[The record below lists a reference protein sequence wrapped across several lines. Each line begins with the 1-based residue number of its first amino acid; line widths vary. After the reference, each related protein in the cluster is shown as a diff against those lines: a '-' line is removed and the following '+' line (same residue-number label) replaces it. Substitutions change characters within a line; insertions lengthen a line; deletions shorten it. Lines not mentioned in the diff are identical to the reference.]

1 MPLGPNLLDSRSSDF
16 ETGTGGDW
24 SNSNATYGTFTVTLD
39 DAHSG
44 TKSFSAEVLTS
55 TYYAQAWILLT
66 GVFDI
71 GGVYRFGGWAKKAAG
86 SPYALANLGG
96 EDTGWIDLSDG
107 TWHEFSVDWTA
118 NANDAYATFFTGFNV
133 PGNKAYFDG
142 LYISQVFPD
151 GTYPGDTDT
160 VTFSPTVGWFSLPIG
175 FTGFTGTVNLNPS
188 TGWDAI
194 PIRFPYS
201 GEIYFDPGPGWDQ
214 WSVIESIEGATA
226 QVAFDAGAGDPLLPV
241 FVNGAT
247 AQFSVSALP
256 GIFTVGSA
264 LVVVSGATALATLSA
279 GAAVSSVPTNLSVLG
294 ATAQM
299 TCVASVSGV
308 LTATS
313 VPGDFR
319 LAPIPIVYTGLTG
332 INVQSFHPNLYTSTI
347 DPDEPSPGIL
357 TASVWYSI
365 WSDRPLSISVAY
377 SGAASSMDLFD
388 PLFEQVSYSGSFY
401 VQANTMYYLRAGAV
415 IPSGVAE
422 FILTATPVLS
432 SATIDGGT
440 VNYLPGT
447 ITINGGGFPPN
458 VPVTIS
464 MSGGTIA
471 TVMSDAAGSIVPT
484 DVRLMAPLLAGTY
497 SITGDAGSVHA
508 TGTLTV
514 LNDPLPLAVTT
525 PSDAAPSIP
534 SGSHWRL
541 QDPYTGTGVLPDFT
555 FITNPSEMGSPHAPQ
570 NFLVDKTTAGVPHI
584 WEGAARAYEWT
595 FSGVLETQAEFD
607 ALSNYRKIGRR
618 FFLRDHRNR
627 IWTVTFTSLDVQ
639 PLRVYPA
646 LMSGMHVSEV
656 LRHAPWA
663 HKYTV
668 QALIYSGPVMAS

>member
-1 MPLGPNLLDSRSSDF
+1 VALGPNLLDAASSTF
-16 ETGTGGDW
+16 ESGTGGDW
-24 SNSNATYGTFTVTLD
+24 TDGSYATHTVTSA
-39 DAHSG
+39 DAYSGSQSLRVDADSG
-44 TKSFSAEVLTS
+44 TEYGIISIPFPAENGKRYLFYGHMRRAAGASGFQVGIIVPTRTSAWTIARDVWAPFSTLEFTS
-55 TYYAQAWILLT
+55 IADTTLYLNLYVQPDS
-66 GVFDI
+66 VFSNQ
-71 GGVYRFGGWAKKAAG
+71 VYVDDLYLGEIPPGSYLPRPGTSYRAVGGWFG
-86 SPYALANLGG
+86 SNP
-96 EDTGWIDLSDG
+96 
-107 TWHEFSVDWTA
+107 SVLLPGSEGYVN
-118 NANDAYATFFTGFNV
+118 NAVLPFTG
-133 PGNKAYFDG
+133 
-142 LYISQVFPD
+142 QVV
-151 GTYPGDTDT
+151 GATAI
-160 VTFSPTVGWFSLPIG
+160 VTFSAGVGVPPTFVDGATSEVSFLATPGVPTVP
-175 FTGFTGTVNLNPS
+175 TPV
-188 TGWDAI
+188 DVA
-194 PIRFPYS
+194 
-201 GEIYFDPGPGWDQ
+201 
-214 WSVIESIEGATA
+214 GATA
-226 QVAFDAGAGDPLLPV
+226 EFSLDTTPGAFTDNGPV
-241 FVNGAT
+241 
-247 AQFSVSALP
+247 
-256 GIFTVGSA
+256 
-264 LVVVSGATALATLSA
+264 VVVSGATALVVLVATA
-279 GAAVSSVPTNLSVLG
+279 GAPSVAASLSVFG
-294 ATAQM
+294 ATAQV
-299 TCVASVSGV
+299 TLIGHVSGV
-308 LTATS
+308 TTS
-313 VPGDFR
+313 LGAPGDFR
-319 LAPIPIVYTGLTG
+319 AAPIPITYLNLTST
-332 INVQSFHPNLYTSTI
+332 NVQAFHPNLYTSTI
-347 DPDEPSPGIL
+347 ESDEPAPGTL
-357 TASVWYSI
+357 TATVWYSI
-365 WSDRPLSISVAY
+365 WSNRPLTISVAS
-377 SGAASSMDLFD
+377 SGAVSALDLFD
-388 PLFEQVSYSGSFY
+388 PLFNQVPYSGAFN
-401 VQANTMYYLRAGAV
+401 VQANTLYYIRAGAV
-415 IPSGVAE
+415 TPSGVAE
-422 FILTATPVLS
+422 FILTATPVTS
-432 SATIDGGT
+432 SATVDGGT

-447 ITINGGGFPPN
+447 ITVNGGGFPPN

-464 MSGGTIA
+464 MSGGAIA
-471 TVMSDAAGSIVPT
+471 TAMSDAAGSIVPT